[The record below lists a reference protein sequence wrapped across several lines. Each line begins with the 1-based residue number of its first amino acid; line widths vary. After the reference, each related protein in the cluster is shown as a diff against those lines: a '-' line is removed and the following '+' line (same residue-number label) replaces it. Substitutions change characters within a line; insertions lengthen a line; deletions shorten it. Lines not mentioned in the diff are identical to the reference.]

1 MIMSASNTLGRGF
14 GEKRFEVIMKE
25 CPDILTSMET
35 NQNKITRLSNIKGM
49 ASKTAQVFVE
59 NIPRFLGFL
68 EDCGLMSK
76 IGDARPL
83 PATTTNETHELFN
96 KSIAMSGSRDKELEV
111 WLKSVGANISS
122 SVSSNTFALITPEL
136 DGTSGK
142 IASAKKHGV
151 HIFTP
156 AAFRSKYM

>member
-1 MIMSASNTLGRGF
+1 MSASNTLGRGF

-83 PATTTNETHELFN
+83 PATTTNETHKLFN

-111 WLKSVGANISS
+111 WLKTVGANISS
-122 SVSSNTFALITPEL
+122 SVSSNTFALITP
-136 DGTSGK
+136 DTDSVTGK
-142 IASAKKHGV
+142 VASAKKHNV
-151 HIFTP
+151 KIYTP
-156 AAFRSKYM
+156 DAFRKEYVL